1 MVEKSNEGFWLRLRP
16 RSELRRLVETREV
29 NGALL
34 LEADPAW
41 AEAIDTV
48 LEEEGIRGEQLRRAG
63 REDSCRRVSPL
74 LLQIEPV
81 FLADR
86 KA

>member
-1 MVEKSNEGFWLRLRP
+1 M
-16 RSELRRLVETREV
+16 ETREV

-48 LEEEGIRGEQLRRAG
+48 LEEEGIRGEQLRCAG
-63 REDSCRRVSPL
+63 REDSYRRVSPL

>member
-1 MVEKSNEGFWLRLRP
+1 M
-16 RSELRRLVETREV
+16 ETREV

-48 LEEEGIRGEQLRRAG
+48 LEEEGIRGEQLRWTGGLVPKSVSVASADRAG
-63 REDSCRRVSPL
+63 VPG
-74 LLQIEPV
+74 
-81 FLADR
+81 
-86 KA
+86 

>member
-1 MVEKSNEGFWLRLRP
+1 LVEASP
-16 RSELRRLVETREV
+16 SERAEEVLRRLVETREV